1 MINVAIL
8 GMGTV
13 GAGVFDAVR
22 RSAARGSGL
31 EVKYCLDI
39 RDYPGADFA
48 PFLVHDF
55 ETILNDPEVKIVAET
70 IGGATFAYD
79 YTKRL
84 LSAGKSVVTS
94 NKELVA
100 THGAELLRIATEQNA
115 NYMFEA
121 SVGGGIP
128 LLRPLCQC
136 LRSNRID
143 EIHGILNGT
152 TNFILTRMNRD
163 GVPFEEAMREAQ
175 ALGYAEAD
183 PTDDVRGKD
192 ALRKICILAS
202 IVSGWHVH
210 PSDGSAEGILDITA
224 EDVKLAAS
232 AGYAIKLLG
241 RYVRLPDG
249 RFAVYVAPHLVSR
262 RDIVSETNGV
272 FNCVSVH
279 GDMAGT
285 TAFFGHGA
293 GGLATA
299 SAVVADL
306 EDCARFLGTTKHP
319 DLWREP
325 EERLVADPNEL
336 SFRWFV
342 RTDAAPAPEFG
353 EVEQLDGGF
362 ITEPMRG
369 DAFYPVY
376 CGYKLKVGA
385 AAAIRVLPLP
395 EDLA

>member
-1 MINVAIL
+1 MIKVAIL

-48 PFLVHDF
+48 PCLVHEF

-70 IGGATFAYD
+70 IGGVTFAYD

-100 THGAELLRIATEQNA
+100 TYGAELLRIATEQNA

-121 SVGGGIP
+121 AVGGGIP

-136 LRSNRID
+136 LRANEVD

-163 GVPFEEAMREAQ
+163 GVPFEAAMREAQ

-183 PTDDVRGKD
+183 PTDDVQGKD

-210 PSDGSAEGILDITA
+210 PSDGSAEGIMNVTA
-224 EDVKLAAS
+224 EDVKLADK

-241 RYVRLPDG
+241 RFVRLTDG
-249 RFAVYVAPHLVSR
+249 RFAVYVAPHLVSWN
-262 RDIVSETNGV
+262 DITSEADGV
-272 FNCVSVH
+272 FNCVSIH
-279 GDMAGT
+279 GDMVGT
-285 TAFFGHGA
+285 VAFYGHGA

-299 SAVVADL
+299 SAVVADM
-306 EDCARFLGTTKHP
+306 EDCARFLGVTKHP
-319 DLWREP
+319 DLWKEP
-325 EERLVADPNEL
+325 KEKLVAEPGEL
-336 SFRWFV
+336 SFRWFI
-342 RTDAAPAPEFG
+342 RTDAAPIPAFG
-353 EVEQLDGGF
+353 AVQQLDGGF
-362 ITEPMRG
+362 ITEPIRG
-369 DAFYPVY
+369 DRFFTIFSD
-376 CGYKLKVGA
+376 YKLAVGHA
-385 AAAIRVLPLP
+385 TAIRVLPAP
-395 EDLA
+395 PDEA